1 MLPRDTTGDTR
12 NPSWSTRNKCVA
24 RAVRIRTYRPA
35 VDLLYEIA
43 NTRDETRA
51 EMRRDCDCDSEDGC
65 RLLTRI
71 SSEGGG
77 AGGRARHV
85 AMVRDQATCTR
96 PMAARAPR
104 IAPRPRTAPPRA
116 RHRPCTAH
124 GAVPTAWAARRA
136 QHTARARP
144 ACPLA
149 DWPSLLA
156 AINYFTYL
164 SISKYTHVDNKCL
177 LYWCHYLF
185 FSTKMSSRFRVYFI
199 CKWHDSIK
207 YLFCERSTLIA
218 RRSTAGWLYCIPHLS
233 RFPNRYFYKIYQ
245 N

>member
-1 MLPRDTTGDTR
+1 MELCTYLINNEYRDECTKPRRSGFRYSIGLQRQGSARTMLPRDTTGDTR

-124 GAVPTAWAARRA
+124 GAVPTA
-136 QHTARARP
+136 
-144 ACPLA
+144 
-149 DWPSLLA
+149 
-156 AINYFTYL
+156 
-164 SISKYTHVDNKCL
+164 
-177 LYWCHYLF
+177 
-185 FSTKMSSRFRVYFI
+185 
-199 CKWHDSIK
+199 
-207 YLFCERSTLIA
+207 
-218 RRSTAGWLYCIPHLS
+218 
-233 RFPNRYFYKIYQ
+233 
-245 N
+245 